1 VNTEEKLINKAS
13 VELSSSAFCG
23 VMLGLGYYMTTTSHW
38 YLLIVQLAFIAIV
51 ILQIKSFVAVLQ
63 QYFIFKFL
71 FILFCSGMGVIP
83 LALTQFVNPLYIS
96 ELYQLCLGLSFLGL
110 FVSNMLYFNV
120 TKLENLGWVIKKS
133 NH

>member
-1 VNTEEKLINKAS
+1 VNTEKKSINKSS

-23 VMLGLGYYMTTTSHW
+23 VMLVLGYYMTTTSHW
-38 YLLIVQLAFIAIV
+38 YLLIVQLAFIAVV
-51 ILQIKSFVAVLQ
+51 ILQVKSFAAVLQ

-83 LALTQFVNPLYIS
+83 LALTQFVNPHYIS
-96 ELYQLCLGLSFLGL
+96 EFYQLCLGLSFFGL
-110 FVSNMLYFNV
+110 FVSSMLYFNV
-120 TKLENLGWVIKKS
+120 TKLESLGWVIKKT